1 MSASCWC
8 FSVNTRE
15 VNQPPQTL
23 TLRAA
28 HDQVF
33 RLTPF
38 GMKDSRTKRSPPV
51 LPPLASTQLPHGSQ
65 PSCNSG
71 FPHAVMLAHI
81 FREVSGVCKWNPRS
95 WLCFGLGTSGSLVRN
110 RLGSPIRVPTLS
122 GNRRSAHKQ
131 GLGFP
136 PLKGLGARAS
146 CPSALSAGLP
156 LAPYKQ
162 AALSLVRTP
171 TCRDQE
177 LSSNK
182 ICTGRPLGGHV
193 PTLLF
198 STRWTLVMPRSART
212 PGG

>member
-1 MSASCWC
+1 MKCWC

-95 WLCFGLGTSGSLVRN
+95 WLCFGSGTSGSLVRN
-110 RLGSPIRVPTLS
+110 RLGAPIRVPTLS
-122 GNRRSAHKQ
+122 GNCRSAHR
-131 GLGFP
+131 LGFP
-136 PLKGLGARAS
+136 PLKGLGARLRVRPPCLQAYPWPHTS
-146 CPSALSAGLP
+146 KLP
-156 LAPYKQ
+156 CHW
-162 AALSLVRTP
+162 S
-171 TCRDQE
+171 
-177 LSSNK
+177 
-182 ICTGRPLGGHV
+182 GRPRAGIK
-193 PTLLF
+193 
-198 STRWTLVMPRSART
+198 S
-212 PGG
+212 

>member
-1 MSASCWC
+1 MSANGWC

-33 RLTPF
+33 RLTPL

-95 WLCFGLGTSGSLVRN
+95 WLCFGSGTSGSLVRN

-136 PLKGLGARAS
+136 PLKGLGARLRVRPPCLQAYPWS
-146 CPSALSAGLP
+146 HTSKLP
-156 LAPYKQ
+156 CHW
-162 AALSLVRTP
+162 S
-171 TCRDQE
+171 
-177 LSSNK
+177 
-182 ICTGRPLGGHV
+182 GRPRAGIK
-193 PTLLF
+193 
-198 STRWTLVMPRSART
+198 S
-212 PGG
+212 

>member
-1 MSASCWC
+1 MSANGWC

-33 RLTPF
+33 RLTPL

-81 FREVSGVCKWNPRS
+81 FREVSGVVSGAHAAGCVSVQVQAAAWLGIVWAPPSGSRHSPVTAGRLTTRGLVSPRS
-95 WLCFGLGTSGSLVRN
+95 KGSERGYVSVRPVC
-110 RLGSPIRVPTLS
+110 RPTL
-122 GNRRSAHKQ
+122 GPIQ
-131 GLGFP
+131 
-136 PLKGLGARAS
+136 AS
-146 CPSALSAGLP
+146 C
-156 LAPYKQ
+156 
-162 AALSLVRTP
+162 LVIGPDAHVQGSRA
-171 TCRDQE
+171 E
-177 LSSNK
+177 L
-182 ICTGRPLGGHV
+182 
-193 PTLLF
+193 
-198 STRWTLVMPRSART
+198 
-212 PGG
+212 

>member
-1 MSASCWC
+1 MSANCWC

-51 LPPLASTQLPHGSQ
+51 LPPLASTQLPHGPQ
-65 PSCNSG
+65 PPCLG
-71 FPHAVMLAHI
+71 FPHAFLACPHLPGSL
-81 FREVSGVCKWNPRS
+81 RCCQWCPRS
-95 WLCFGLGTSGSLVRN
+95 WLCFGLGTGGSLVRN

-136 PLKGLGARAS
+136 PLKRLGARAS

-198 STRWTLVMPRSART
+198 SRWTLVVPRSART

>member
-1 MSASCWC
+1 MSANGWC

-95 WLCFGLGTSGSLVRN
+95 WLCFGSGTSGSLVRN
-110 RLGSPIRVPTLS
+110 RLGSPPSGSRHSPVAAGRLTNRGLVSPRSKGSERGPRVRPHCLQ
-122 GNRRSAHKQ
+122 AY
-131 GLGFP
+131 P
-136 PLKGLGARAS
+136 WPLTSK
-146 CPSALSAGLP
+146 LP
-156 LAPYKQ
+156 CHW
-162 AALSLVRTP
+162 S
-171 TCRDQE
+171 
-177 LSSNK
+177 
-182 ICTGRPLGGHV
+182 GRPRAGIK
-193 PTLLF
+193 
-198 STRWTLVMPRSART
+198 S
-212 PGG
+212 